1 MEGRRRV
8 CNNNARHLREFSLV
22 GSSFHSRSI
31 TAIRVHSRF
40 FQPRPFF
47 GKQAAAAVGCAAVS
61 ASPSLS
67 LCLRCPSC
75 RCRNSSTLAR
85 PFSDRMGERKTRV
98 TVRPS
103 RLRLWNVPI
112 TFELLTFPRSSVQCP
127 QSPSVQRHLEL
138 LLSPSL
144 APPSG
149 AMAVVVA
156 PIAAY
161 GWSGNRLSRNCYV
174 VSIAVEEGRRERG
187 RLLIG
192 RPLQSGFAVP
202 PLSLFGAGDDL
213 GRSVVVG
220 PKVADAGR
228 SHRRHCGAVP
238 KQRWLPG
245 KCHWAGFGGLYK
257 EIIIAYQFSKHIST
271 SFKLYRSSIQCIL

>member
-47 GKQAAAAVGCAAVS
+47 GKQAAAAVAVGRIRL
-61 ASPSLS
+61 SLS
-67 LCLRCPSC
+67 QLRCPSC

-112 TFELLTFPRSSVQCP
+112 TFELLTFPRSVQCP
-127 QSPSVQRHLEL
+127 QSPSLRQSNVTSSYS
-138 LLSPSL
+138 SPHPL

-156 PIAAY
+156 PSPPSLLME
-161 GWSGNRLSRNCYV
+161 WKPPQSQLL
-174 VSIAVEEGRRERG
+174 RRFDRRRG
-187 RLLIG
+187 
-192 RPLQSGFAVP
+192 
-202 PLSLFGAGDDL
+202 
-213 GRSVVVG
+213 
-220 PKVADAGR
+220 
-228 SHRRHCGAVP
+228 
-238 KQRWLPG
+238 
-245 KCHWAGFGGLYK
+245 
-257 EIIIAYQFSKHIST
+257 
-271 SFKLYRSSIQCIL
+271 